1 MGSKNAFR
9 KLCRSVVAHKLFDP
23 FILFMIVFS
32 TILLTLE
39 NPLDDPTSTKTEVL
53 RYIDIVVTIIFV
65 IECVLK
71 ITVWGFML
79 NGKESYIRNPWN
91 VIDFAIVIFSVRRAY

>member
-1 MGSKNAFR
+1 M
-9 KLCRSVVAHKLFDP
+9 VAHKLFDP